1 MNDDTIVRLN
11 KIWAISV
18 TIVLS
23 VLTICTAIYNS
34 IGRLHEASRVEM
46 IRAQKKSLST
56 HQNRSALGA

>member
-23 VLTICTAIYNS
+23 VSIVCATIYCS
-34 IGRLHEASRVEM
+34 IDRLHEA
-46 IRAQKKSLST
+46 
-56 HQNRSALGA
+56 